1 MEVEWMYIDAHQH
14 FWRYN
19 AEEYGWIGSA
29 MDILKH
35 DYLPSDLRP
44 LQRANGIDGTV
55 VVQARQTLEETR
67 WLLSLAD
74 AHPFVQGVVGWVD
87 LRSPRLRE
95 QLTQFAQ
102 HPKLVGVRHVIHDE
116 DDDCFMLR
124 EAFVRGISMLS
135 EFGLTYDLLLFPKH
149 LPVACTLVA
158 QFPNQR
164 FVLDHIAKPPIREGA
179 LEPWATDI
187 RKLAAFPNVF
197 CKVSGMVTEADWQH
211 WTPETFTP
219 YLDIV
224 FEAFGAER
232 LMIGSD
238 WPVCTLAGS
247 YAQVMQIVT
256 AYLARRTKAEREA
269 VMGKTA
275 ATFYQW
281 DAVHP
286 CPPKGANP

>member
-1 MEVEWMYIDAHQH
+1 
-14 FWRYN
+14 
-19 AEEYGWIGSA
+19 

-44 LQRANGIDGTV
+44 LQRAIGIEGTV

-74 AHPFVQGVVGWVD
+74 THPFIQGVVGWVD

-95 QLTQFAQ
+95 QLTQLAQ

-124 EAFVRGISMLS
+124 ESFVRGIGMLAT
-135 EFGLTYDLLLFPKH
+135 FDLTYDLLLFPKH

-164 FVLDHIAKPPIREGA
+164 FVLDHIAKPPIQEGA
-179 LEPWATDI
+179 LEPWATDLH
-187 RKLAAFPNVF
+187 KLAAFPNVF
-197 CKVSGMVTEADWQH
+197 CKVSGMVTEADRQH
-211 WTPETFTP
+211 WTLETFIP
-219 YLDIV
+219 YLDVV

-232 LMIGSD
+232 LMVGSD

-247 YAQVMQIVT
+247 YAEVMHIVT
-256 AYLARRTKAEREA
+256 AYLDGRTKAEQGA
-269 VMGKTA
+269 VMGTTA
-275 ATFYQW
+275 ATFYQL
-281 DAVHP
+281 DVVQP
-286 CPPKGANP
+286 CRPTGAIL